1 MLQLLLYPMQCQHE
15 IHKFLDSLVG
25 LVERVAIDSAVGE
38 PSALPRT
45 NQMFLGGRQ
54 TLSKEKCDQS
64 DFHHVL

>member
-38 PSALPRT
+38 PSA